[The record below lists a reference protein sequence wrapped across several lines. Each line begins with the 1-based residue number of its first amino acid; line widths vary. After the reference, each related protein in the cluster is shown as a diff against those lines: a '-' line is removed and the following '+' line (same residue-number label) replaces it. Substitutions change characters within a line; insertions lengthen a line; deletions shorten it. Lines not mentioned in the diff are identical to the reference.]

1 MVATAI
7 FLLVMLAA
15 MMTLLVV
22 MMAAMMTLLV
32 MVAAQPWAA
41 ALSWSRA
48 LLTPSEL
55 SPPTTHQAA
64 PHIHTSG
71 PGAAFLAV

>member
-1 MVATAI
+1 MTTAI

-15 MMTLLVV
+15 MMILLVV

-48 LLTPSEL
+48 LTPSEL

>member
-15 MMTLLVV
+15 MMTLLV
-22 MMAAMMTLLV
+22 MMAAKMTLLV